1 MPPSLPLLVVSHSKT
16 AKMSAAA
23 EQEQPMMEAFQ
34 ALDKDKTGKIDAQ
47 QLRQIL
53 ATLGD
58 VLSSDE
64 IDNLFKEVSI
74 GSEGLDYQ
82 TFVNTLVHS
91 YSLKDRPPPYVPFT
105 ANARASLCFA
115 RLLCGQLGGA
125 GGGLCAC
132 VVCCDLVC
140 LFVCV
145 SVCLCLCSGVC
156 GVCVCAA
163 IDSQHILSRRFV

>member
-1 MPPSLPLLVVSHSKT
+1 
-16 AKMSAAA
+16 
-23 EQEQPMMEAFQ
+23 MMEAFQ

-82 TFVNTLVHS
+82 SFVNTLVHS
-91 YSLKDRPPPYVPFT
+91 YSLKDRPPPYVPP
-105 ANARASLCFA
+105 AR
-115 RLLCGQLGGA
+115 
-125 GGGLCAC
+125 
-132 VVCCDLVC
+132 
-140 LFVCV
+140 VCV
-145 SVCLCLCSGVC
+145 HVCASGVVRSPNTPLFC
-156 GVCVCAA
+156 
-163 IDSQHILSRRFV
+163 F